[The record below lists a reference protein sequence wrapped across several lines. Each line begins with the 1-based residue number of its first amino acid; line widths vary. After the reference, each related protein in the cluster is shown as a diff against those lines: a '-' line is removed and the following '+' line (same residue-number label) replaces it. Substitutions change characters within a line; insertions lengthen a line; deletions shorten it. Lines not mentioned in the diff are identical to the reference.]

1 MADDA
6 KELKRLIEEYKALT
20 KTRFT
25 LFDPATK
32 TTASEIAESIEVL
45 KNHLSQIRQNSE
57 DIGDSFSKLRKQLSD
72 SVNDYS
78 RIDGT
83 TKDILKNYS
92 KISDITR
99 QLEYDEKDIYELNLK
114 QLKTYKGRISS
125 LKDDIKLK
133 AEALLKEKQSK
144 GILGDFNKLDKDR
157 LKTKLKE
164 LQEQNKI
171 SKEHQSI
178 LQALKEEFPELNKI
192 LDRTDKRL
200 KQEEKIN
207 RALGITGV
215 LFKSIS
221 AFLQKIG
228 VDSHYLDEIND
239 KLREAAKTGNGF
251 TVAGTAIKEI
261 FKVIGKSLLDP
272 IFMLGMMIKL
282 FGVLKNMAFEF
293 SARTFDIAKSFA
305 TTSDS
310 ALLLNQRFSEIVGSS
325 NNILIT
331 QKSLLQATKDINER
345 YGTNAMLTQEILT
358 GQIELTDKLGL
369 QGAEAAAVTE
379 YSLKTGKSQAQI
391 VESITKQ
398 NKGVLNNR
406 KVLEATLKVGGQ
418 LYAQYKGDVEQIA
431 KAVVQAQKLG
441 LTLEE
446 TANISRNLLNFETS
460 ISAELEAEL
469 LTGQDLNLEKARYL
483 ALQGKSAE
491 AASELLKNLG
501 PNGLNKFMNMNVLQ
515 QDALARS
522 LGMTSDQLANSL
534 RTQQAISNLSSQDR
548 SAYKEAIR
556 DAQAKGDYDRA
567 SALEKEMNQG
577 KEFKMAQLNLD
588 AQTKFNK
595 AIERM
600 KALLA
605 SIVEGPLGSMAEKI
619 ASMVE
624 GIAKIPGVKEVLKFA
639 VPLLGLL
646 TGGLFVA
653 SLSKGLLFPM
663 KVIVMNPGG
672 MGGMGGAGG
681 GMTMM
686 GGRAG
691 KTILPSGSYVQ
702 GGKAFNA
709 AGKPLYGAAAS
720 NVLKSAGKVR
730 GGPGFG
736 LGGMGMGSALAS
748 LGGGMVGTLGGSY
761 LGGGGTGANIGS
773 MVGTGLGALLQ
784 GVGIPAPV
792 GMALGGLAGGFIGG
806 LFDDKPTPMQDGEIS
821 SNGLIA
827 AKYSAGKIKPIAQGR
842 KDDNIYFSTNKS
854 TSNNN
859 SATNALLTQLI
870 TESKLAREKTIN
882 VTVDNTPVVGTRP
895 IIDSIKNTY
904 KTGLV

>member
-164 LQEQNKI
+164 LQEQGKI

-192 LDRTDKRL
+192 LDRTGKRL

-305 TTSDS
+305 ITSDS

-325 NNILIT
+325 NNILVT

-398 NKGVLNNR
+398 NKGILNNR

-491 AASELLKNLG
+491 AAAELLKNLG

-534 RTQQAISNLSSQDR
+534 RTQQAISKLSSQDR

-595 AIERM
+595 AIVRM

-672 MGGMGGAGG
+672 MGAPGAGYNPMMPLTPVGKAGVKFNPSLNRYVAGSRGNTMIKNSVAQRYLQRYAPQAASGAGMG
-681 GMTMM
+681 M
-686 GGRAG
+686 
-691 KTILPSGSYVQ
+691 
-702 GGKAFNA
+702 
-709 AGKPLYGAAAS
+709 
-720 NVLKSAGKVR
+720 
-730 GGPGFG
+730 
-736 LGGMGMGSALAS
+736 GMGMGSMLAS